1 MRDREQE
8 MLDLVEQC
16 YEYEGKLE
24 KLRVNRAEVQDRYN
38 QIYYRRVK
46 EVALAMDERGKRIY
60 SNEALRRAEVSL
72 RLAQDEE
79 AMGLRERLRELRLEG
94 DQIIREINRLR
105 SRLDI
110 LKGFAKDRGVG

>member
-1 MRDREQE
+1 MRDREQK

-16 YEYEGKLE
+16 YEYETKLE
-24 KLRVNRAEVQDRYN
+24 QLRVDRAEVQDRYR
-38 QIYYRRVK
+38 QIYYRYVK
-46 EVALAMDERGKRIY
+46 EVALATDERGKRIY

-79 AMGLRERLRELRLEG
+79 ATGLRERLRELSSEA
-94 DQIIREINRLR
+94 DQIMREINRLR

-110 LKGFAKDRGVG
+110 LKQFAGHQDVA